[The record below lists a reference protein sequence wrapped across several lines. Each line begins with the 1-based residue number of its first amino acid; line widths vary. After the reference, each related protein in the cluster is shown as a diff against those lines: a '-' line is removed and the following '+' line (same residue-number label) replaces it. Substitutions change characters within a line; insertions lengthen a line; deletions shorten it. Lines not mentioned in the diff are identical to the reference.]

1 MVVVVTTVAVVI
13 MIVVSP
19 FGRCRGPHGP
29 NVPRAFASLL
39 GSGHSADDSSMPLRG
54 YYSVSIHR
62 GKVTGVIDLD
72 AVGPPRRTW
81 CGESVRLWSLAP
93 SIEGASV
100 LEFKNMDR
108 SELSEYLAE
117 LGRKGGK
124 ARLTT
129 MTPEQRR
136 ASARKAAKAGAKA
149 RKQKAKERKAKNG

>member
-1 MVVVVTTVAVVI
+1 
-13 MIVVSP
+13 
-19 FGRCRGPHGP
+19 
-29 NVPRAFASLL
+29 
-39 GSGHSADDSSMPLRG
+39 MPLRG

-124 ARLTT
+124 ARLRT